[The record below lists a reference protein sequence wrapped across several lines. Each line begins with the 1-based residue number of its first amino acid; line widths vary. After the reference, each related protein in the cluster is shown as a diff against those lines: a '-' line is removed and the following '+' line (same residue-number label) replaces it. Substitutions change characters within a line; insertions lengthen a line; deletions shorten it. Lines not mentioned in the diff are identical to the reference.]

1 MSTAA
6 RPGLRI
12 GTRLITPAD
21 RDYDAVRQPWNLA
34 VDQRP
39 AAVALP
45 TDAAQVAEVVRAA
58 RAGGLRVAVQGGA
71 HNPGPLGDLGDALL
85 LRTSAMSGVRIDAA
99 SRIAR
104 VEAGALWDPVIAAA
118 AEHGLYPMHGSSPN
132 VGVVG
137 YSLGG
142 GLGWA
147 ARRHGLQ
154 ANQIV
159 AAELVTA
166 DGELVRVDA
175 DHAPE
180 LFWALRGGG
189 DGFGVVTALE
199 FTLLPISTAYAGW
212 LAWDWTESERVL
224 TAWAEWA
231 RDAPEAVTSSAR
243 IIKVPPLPDVPEP
256 IRGRQLAAIDGAV
269 LGTGDEEAAAM
280 LNPLRALRPEIDTF
294 SRMPATAL
302 ARLHGDPEQP
312 TPAVSD
318 TAMLGPLDATAIA
331 SLVDAAGPQSGSSL
345 LLAEL
350 RQLGGALGRPA
361 QDAGALSALD
371 GDFVL
376 FALALAP
383 DPESAQ
389 AGAADARTLIAA
401 MRPWLRGRRYANFVE
416 VRADAEEFHDAAT
429 FARLER
435 IRDTVDPDG
444 LFLTAH
450 GRSTA
455 PRTPTRGTIVFRG
468 ALGDD

>member
-1 MSTAA
+1 MSRSAL
-6 RPGLRI
+6 PGLRI

-21 RDYDAVRQPWNLA
+21 DDYDAVRQPWNLA

-45 TDAAQVAEVVRAA
+45 TDAPQVAQVVGAA
-58 RAGGLRVAVQGGA
+58 RTAGLRVAVQGGA

-85 LRTSAMSGVRIDAA
+85 LRTSAMSGVRIDPA

-118 AEHGLYPMHGSSPN
+118 AEHGLYPMHGSSPT
-132 VGVVG
+132 VGVLG

-147 ARRHGLQ
+147 ARLHGLQ

-166 DGELVRVDA
+166 DGELLRVDA

-189 DGFGVVTALE
+189 GFGVVTALE

-243 IIKVPPLPDVPEP
+243 IIKLPPLPDVPGP

-269 LGTGDEEAAAM
+269 LGTSDAEAGAM
-280 LNPLRALRPEIDTF
+280 LTPLRALRPEIDTF
-294 SRMPATAL
+294 ARMPATAL
-302 ARLHGDPEQP
+302 ARLHADPEPP
-312 TPAVSD
+312 TPVVSD

-345 LLAEL
+345 LVAEL

-361 QDAGALSALD
+361 QDAGALAALD

-383 DPESAQ
+383 DPASEQ
-389 AGAADARTLIAA
+389 AGAADTRSLIGA

-416 VRADAEEFHDAAT
+416 VPAHAEEFHDAAT

-435 IRDTVDPDG
+435 IRETVDPDG

-450 GRSTA
+450 G
-455 PRTPTRGTIVFRG
+455 
-468 ALGDD
+468 

>member
-1 MSTAA
+1 MSSSAL
-6 RPGLRI
+6 PGLDI

-21 RDYDAVRQPWNLA
+21 EDYDAVRQPWNLA

-45 TDAAQVAEVVRAA
+45 SDAAQVAQVVRAA
-58 RAGGLRVAVQGGA
+58 RAAGLRVAVQGGA

-118 AEHGLYPMHGSSPN
+118 AEHGLYPLHGSSPN

-166 DGELVRVDA
+166 DGELLRVDA
-175 DHAPE
+175 DHAPD

-189 DGFGVVTALE
+189 GGFGVVTALE
-199 FTLLPISTAYAGW
+199 FTLLPIRTAYAGW

-231 RDAPEAVTSSAR
+231 QNAPEAVTSSAR
-243 IIKVPPLPDVPEP
+243 IIKLPPLPDVPEP
-256 IRGRQLAAIDGAV
+256 IRGRQLVAVDGAV
-269 LGTGDEEAAAM
+269 LGTSDEEAAAR
-280 LNPLRALRPEIDTF
+280 LTPLRALRPEIDTF
-294 SRMPATAL
+294 GRMPATAL
-302 ARLHGDPEQP
+302 ARLHADPEQP
-312 TPAVSD
+312 TPVVSD
-318 TAMLGPLDATAIA
+318 TAMLGPLDASRDRVARRRRRPA
-331 SLVDAAGPQSGSSL
+331 VGLVAAAGRAAPARRRARAPGAGRGRARRARRRL
-345 LLAEL
+345 RALCPRARARPREPTGRNCGCAHPDRGDEAVVARAPVREL
-350 RQLGGALGRPA
+350 R
-361 QDAGALSALD
+361 
-371 GDFVL
+371 
-376 FALALAP
+376 
-383 DPESAQ
+383 
-389 AGAADARTLIAA
+389 
-401 MRPWLRGRRYANFVE
+401 RGPSRCRRV
-416 VRADAEEFHDAAT
+416 
-429 FARLER
+429 
-435 IRDTVDPDG
+435 P
-444 LFLTAH
+444 
-450 GRSTA
+450 
-455 PRTPTRGTIVFRG
+455 
-468 ALGDD
+468 